1 MINCAPNAEWYA
13 LDWNHSAFR
22 FDPRN
27 KEEMKSV
34 TIEDRRYFGGEYVA
48 YFPDF
53 YPDGDYYFF
62 IDTKFENGYLG
73 HPWRQEVWVFG
84 ITLIDEIKKI
94 AGILNWKI
102 IKGI

>member
-1 MINCAPNAEWYA
+1 M
-13 LDWNHSAFR
+13 
-22 FDPRN
+22 
-27 KEEMKSV
+27 MKFG
-34 TIEDRRYFGGEYVA
+34 IEYMLS

-62 IDTKFENGYLG
+62 IDTEFENGYLS
-73 HPWRQEVWVFG
+73 HPWRQEVWIFG

-102 IKGI
+102 IKDI